1 MGCNVEIPE
10 IGGCLKD
17 FLEALPAGML
27 AGVAETMDGFL
38 AEISDQTLGR
48 VDGFIRGF
56 ERKAAELL
64 AEQDRLRREL
74 MRLEDIVRAAEAF
87 LARIDCP
94 ELRVLREMWDDQ
106 KRKAQEALAKIDLA
120 PVNDAL
126 RKYRELK
133 SELACQQANARKVR
147 DFIGSIGV

>member
-17 FLEALPAGML
+17 FLEALPPGTL

-64 AEQDRLRREL
+64 AEQDRLWREL
-74 MRLEDIVRAAEAF
+74 TRLEDVVRAAEAF

-94 ELRVLREMWDDQ
+94 ELRVLKEMWDDQ
-106 KRKAQEALAKIDLA
+106 KRKAQEALAKIDLG

-133 SELACQQANARKVR
+133 TEPACQQANARKVR
-147 DFIGSIGV
+147 DFIGAFR

>member
-17 FLEALPAGML
+17 FLETLPPGTL

-48 VDGFIRGF
+48 VDVFISGL
-56 ERKAAELL
+56 ERKATELL

-74 MRLEDIVRAAEAF
+74 TRLEDVVRAAEAF

-94 ELRVLREMWDDQ
+94 ELRVLKEMWDEQ
-106 KRKAQEALAKIDLA
+106 KRKAQEALAKINLG
-120 PVNDAL
+120 PVNEAL
-126 RKYRELK
+126 HKYRELK
-133 SELACQQANARKVR
+133 TELACQQANARKVR
-147 DFIGSIGV
+147 DFIGA

>member
-17 FLEALPAGML
+17 FLEALPPGTL

-74 MRLEDIVRAAEAF
+74 MRIEDILRAAEAF

-94 ELRVLREMWDDQ
+94 ELRVLKEMWDDQ
-106 KRKAQEALAKIDLA
+106 KRKAEEALAKIDLG
-120 PVNDAL
+120 PINDAL
-126 RKYRELK
+126 RKYREMK

-147 DFIGSIGV
+147 DFIGSFR